1 MMKKTVIL
9 MTALTMAVGFPVS
22 AYAEESREE
31 ETVTIKSLNGNQEEV
46 DLEVPYDAER
56 IAVMDMASLDILD
69 SLGLGER
76 VVGTSDTSL
85 EYLQDYVTNENIENL
100 GTIKE
105 ADMEAVMSCE
115 PDVIFIGGRLSKIYD
130 ELSEIAPVV

>member
-1 MMKKTVIL
+1 M
-9 MTALTMAVGFPVS
+9 
-22 AYAEESREE
+22 
-31 ETVTIKSLNGNQEEV
+31 

-115 PDVIFIGGRLSKIYD
+115 PDVIFYRRTPLKD
-130 ELSEIAPVV
+130 L